1 LELACSIPRLNRAE
15 DFVNNATKSR
25 PNVAVALMVLSIGFI
40 SVVDATCKA
49 FTDELHAVQLVWGYF
64 VGIFITLLVY
74 FLIRRESLSTLTKT
88 GRPLLQW
95 MRGGYLAASIMSLFI
110 GLTFLPL
117 AEATAIGFMAP
128 LFITWLSIPLL
139 GEKVS
144 THRWL
149 AVVAGLIGVGII
161 VRPGSGLWQWA
172 AVMPLIGAACFAL
185 YQITTRML
193 TATDN
198 THTIL
203 FYTGL
208 TGAAWST
215 IAVVF
220 FWKTPQL
227 THLGVFFG
235 TGLLG
240 ACAHLCLVNAFRL
253 AQASLI
259 APFNYTKLVWATILG
274 YLLFGDTPTVNT
286 LAGSIVIVVAGL
298 YVVYQES
305 QSTKYA

>member
-1 LELACSIPRLNRAE
+1 MHNSS
-15 DFVNNATKSR
+15 TSR
-25 PNVAVALMVLSIGFI
+25 PNAAVGLIILSIGFI

-64 VGIFITLLVY
+64 VGIFTTLLVY
-74 FLIRRESLSTLTKT
+74 FAIRGESLSTLTKT
-88 GRPLLQW
+88 SRPLLQW

-128 LFITWLSIPLL
+128 LFITGLSMPLL

-144 THRWL
+144 AHRWL
-149 AVVAGLIGVGII
+149 AVVAGLVGVAII
-161 VRPGSGLWQWA
+161 VRPGSGLWQWT
-172 AVMPLIGAACFAL
+172 AVMPLIGAVCFAL
-185 YQITTRML
+185 YQLTTRML
-193 TATDN
+193 TATEN

-208 TGAAWST
+208 TGVIWST
-215 IAVVF
+215 VTVVF
-220 FWKTPQL
+220 FWRTPEL
-227 THLGVFFG
+227 THWIVFFG

-240 ACAHLCLVNAFRL
+240 ACAHLCLVNSFRL

-259 APFNYTKLVWATILG
+259 APFTYTKLLWATILG
-274 YLLFGDTPTVNT
+274 YLLFGDMPTLNT
-286 LAGSIVIVVAGL
+286 ITGSVVIVVAGL
-298 YVVYQES
+298 YVLYQES
-305 QSTKYA
+305 QSAEYA